1 MGKLEKLSIEQE
13 KIMIETRDYWID
25 LALNQNKKGID
36 KAKFEKGI
44 NWLYTNLLKKDVP
57 KIVYCDSCFSCLIVI
72 DIFKKLKK
80 DSVWDSVGGSVGASV
95 RVSVWDSVWDSVWAS
110 VFSEHS
116 YYVGFIDYGWVSFY
130 DFFTKIGIINND
142 KFNKYKEL
150 TEANCFQTYCYEN
163 YVFAIQPPLEII
175 KNENGQ
181 LHNINKASVE
191 FSDKTKYYFVNGRNI
206 PESTFIKL
214 KEDKYTI
221 EDFIKEQNEEIK
233 SASIAYLQEVKGDD
247 FLVTFFKENLKEIDT
262 FVDKKDEKYLKGTT
276 NGMNVGVYTL
286 FKGEINNTNIAYVRC
301 YCPST
306 DRMFFLGVSSEYN
319 NAKDAIASLYRIPKK
334 LKPYI
339 QEINRQGER
348 FSTCLTQEG
357 KYLVKTLPK
366 KDIEDLI
373 SITGDEYFS
382 KIKYEY

>member
-1 MGKLEKLSIEQE
+1 MIDGGLLPGVQGFAFCHIAIDIEQN
-13 KIMIETRDYWID
+13 DFFD
-25 LALNQNKKGID
+25 N
-36 KAKFEKGI
+36 
-44 NWLYTNLLKKDVP
+44 VP
-57 KIVYCDSCFSCLIVI
+57 VCQ
-72 DIFKKLKK
+72 
-80 DSVWDSVGGSVGASV
+80 
-95 RVSVWDSVWDSVWAS
+95 
-110 VFSEHS
+110 
-116 YYVGFIDYGWVSFY
+116 YVGYSSSYVTSANNGYFAHFMFFY

-142 KFNKYKEL
+142 KFNKYKEC

-175 KNENGQ
+175 KNKNGQ
-181 LHNINKASVE
+181 LHNIKKAAFE
-191 FSDKTKYYFVNGRNI
+191 FSDKTCYYFINGRNI
-206 PESTFIKL
+206 PEPTFIKL

-221 EDFIKEQNEEIK
+221 QDFIKEQNEEIK
-233 SASIAYLQEVKGDD
+233 STSIAYLQEVKGDD
-247 FLVTFFKENLKEIDT
+247 FLVTFFKENLKEINT

-348 FSTCLTQEG
+348 FSTCLTKKG
-357 KYLVKTLPK
+357 KDLIKTLPK
-366 KDIEDLI
+366 NDIEDLI